1 MRLIKCLLKCPLI
14 SFLFIILSFNLSYSH
29 SGKLDKKGGH
39 FVYKTWTSKQGLVF
53 REGTYHYHDVK
64 KQFGSVSISED
75 NGKRFLNIGS
85 PANVN
90 KVTVEIPSNLNKS
103 DTEKFISE
111 TLDRYLGPFVVSKRE
126 MRKYKKVLSNG

>member
-1 MRLIKCLLKCPLI
+1 MRLIKFLLI
-14 SFLFIILSFNLSYSH
+14 SFLFIILNYNLSYSH
-29 SGKLDKKGGH
+29 PGRLDKKGGH
-39 FVYKTWTSKQGLVF
+39 FVHKTWTSKQGLVF
-53 REGTYHYHDVK
+53 KEGSYHYHDVK

-85 PANVN
+85 QTNVN
-90 KVTVEIPSNLNKS
+90 KVTVEIPANLNKS

-126 MRKYKKVLSNG
+126 MNRYKKALSSG